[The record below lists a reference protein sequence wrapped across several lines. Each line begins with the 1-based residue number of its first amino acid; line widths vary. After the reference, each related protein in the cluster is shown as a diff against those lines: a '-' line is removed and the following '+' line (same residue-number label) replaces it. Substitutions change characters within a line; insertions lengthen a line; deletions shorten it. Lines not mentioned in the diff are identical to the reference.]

1 MATLISSALPDLDLE
16 EQSLL
21 IVDSGNPAA
30 VITSMTI
37 HFTQDVPQIQPII
50 SVIPP
55 LLGYVPT
62 GGTEAPGF
70 GPGG

>member
-37 HFTQDVPQIQPII
+37 HFTQDVPQQPLQI
-50 SVIPP
+50 S
-55 LLGYVPT
+55 LLPALLVHEPFVPF
-62 GGTEAPGF
+62 GGPR
-70 GPGG
+70 